1 MKKLLYSI
9 LFCAG
14 ITGLLA
20 SCGGKDYLANP
31 SSNANASVNPL
42 NPLTSSQFT
51 WTGTAPLTVYV
62 NGAPWTAD
70 TAIYSFID
78 SSGTNYI
85 LGWKGKQY
93 LALYLTQVYGG
104 GNIYNMQLK
113 TYNTIGVWY
122 DLDSISSINSE
133 FTSLLGNSGEIKVI
147 ENDSAKMVAQFYFQ
161 GVNGYGGVYNFS
173 NGYLSINK

>member
-20 SCGGKDYLANP
+20 SCGGKDYVANP
-31 SSNANASVNPL
+31 SSNANTGVNPL
-42 NPLTSSQFT
+42 NPLTASQFT

-70 TAIYSFID
+70 TAFYTFDD
-78 SSGTNYI
+78 SSGTNVIVGY
-85 LGWKGKQY
+85 KGTQALQLN
-93 LALYLTQVYGG
+93 LANVYAGA
-104 GNIYNMQLK
+104 IYPMQLK
-113 TYNTIGVWY
+113 TYSVIAVWY
-122 DLDSISSINSE
+122 NLDSSYSITSTYSSI
-133 FTSLLGNSGEIKVI
+133 LGNSGEIKVT

-161 GVNGYGGVYNFS
+161 GVNGSGGVNTYS
-173 NGYLSINK
+173 NGYLSINKY